1 MGTLPLSYQWYKDG
15 LSISGATD
23 SFLVLSSVQPTDD
36 AVYSVVV
43 KNALGAAISSNAA
56 LIVLLS
62 LPPALDA
69 SALTWVTG
77 GSAPWI
83 GQTRTTH
90 DGVDAAQ
97 SGVVSHNAQSWLETV
112 VIGPGTLSFWWK
124 VSSEF
129 DFDFLEFRTN
139 GTLAARISGEVP
151 WQQQMYNLADGVQV
165 LRWRYVKDASATV
178 GKDLGWLDEVLFAS
192 VRPTILMSDGGFGFN
207 SNRFGFNITGP
218 SGQVVVVEGS
228 SNLVIWTSLVTNTLG
243 SGPYYFSDPYATNF
257 SQRFYRARLLP

>member
-1 MGTLPLSYQWYKDG
+1 LFNVQNADDG
-15 LSISGATD
+15 
-23 SFLVLSSVQPTDD
+23 
-36 AVYSVVV
+36 VYSVVIT
-43 KNALGAAISSNAA
+43 NTIGAAISSNA
-56 LIVLLS
+56 VLTVI
-62 LPPALDA
+62 LPLPVALDTT
-69 SALTWVTG
+69 ALTWTSA
-77 GSAPWI
+77 GSVAWL
-83 GQTRTTH
+83 GQVRTTH

-97 SGVVSHNAQSWLETV
+97 SGVVSHNEQSWLETAV
-112 VIGPGTLSFWWK
+112 TGPGTLSFWWK

-243 SGPYYFSDPYATNF
+243 SGPYYFSDPYAYCHDADQLIF
-257 SQRFYRARLLP
+257 RLPPNRNAQDKGLYGRHENMS